1 VSHEERKRVDGSGG
15 ADAAG
20 GCLRPAD
27 PTRDGPR
34 SKRAEQQLGRKQA
47 QADLGPPAKDEAL
60 NSIRPARTRRNTPA
74 AVATIG
80 GSSPAGMK
88 DAGQGTPQQ
97 KLAAAI
103 GTDGTNPWA
112 LPLEMRDRLIQD
124 DNQFYFRD
132 GRLAFRD
139 HGGKFT
145 TASEHPDVVA
155 CLIQIARSRGWQ
167 EVALEGTLKFCRQAW
182 RQGRL
187 AGLVVRGYKP
197 APAEH
202 AAMVRARSNKA
213 ETRNVRGRSASA
225 SAPAADIAPV
235 QGDTAAPRSRVGVD
249 EPITGRLLAHGL
261 EPYRS
266 NPRKKLVYFIRIDT
280 PKGPRTIWA
289 QDLKRAMEQSRTQP
303 KVGDEIVVRRV
314 PSGCLPIK
322 PQARSAERPEPT
334 EQGPLTRRQGWVI
347 ETRNFF
353 EARARAAE
361 TLRNPAIKST
371 EGVRRHPELAGSY
384 LALNAARIAASGFRH
399 PPDRMRF
406 IEGIRNT
413 LADCIAR
420 GDPFQHVHLQGR
432 PEGHPTLERGH
443 PPVRG

>member
-1 VSHEERKRVDGSGG
+1 VDGSGG

-20 GCLRPAD
+20 GCNRPAD

-34 SKRAEQQLGRKQA
+34 SNRAEQQLGGKQA

-60 NSIRPARTRRNTPA
+60 NSIRPARTRRSRPA

-88 DAGQGTPQQ
+88 DAGQGTPLEQ
-97 KLAAAI
+97 L
-103 GTDGTNPWA
+103 GTAGTGGADAWA

-124 DNQFYFRD
+124 ENQFYFRD
-132 GRLAFRD
+132 GRLAFCD
-139 HGGKFT
+139 HGGKIT

-167 EVALEGTLKFCRQAW
+167 EVALEGTIKFCRQAW

-187 AGLVVRGYKP
+187 AALVVRGYKP
-197 APAEH
+197 SPAEH

-213 ETRNVRGRSASA
+213 ETPNARERSAPA
-225 SAPAADIAPV
+225 SAPAADIAPL
-235 QGDTAAPRSRVGVD
+235 QGDTVAPRSRVGVD
-249 EPITGRLLAHGL
+249 EPVTGRLLAHGL

-280 PKGPRTIWA
+280 RKGPRTIWA

-303 KVGDEIVVRRV
+303 KVGDQVVLRRV
-314 PSGCLPIK
+314 PSECLPVD
-322 PQARSAERPEPT
+322 PQSRNAEDPALN

-347 ETRNFF
+347 ETRDFF

-371 EGVRRHPELAGSY
+371 EGVRRHPELAGYY
-384 LALNAARIAASGFRH
+384 LALSAARITAGGFRH

-406 IEGIRNT
+406 IEGIRSK
-413 LADCIAR
+413 LAECIAR

-432 PEGHPTLERGH
+432 PEGHPKLERGH
-443 PPVRG
+443 PPVRS